1 MRNKYKVNMLRANL
15 LAAAVGLALFTPES
29 TLDALVVVW
38 VAVGW
43 LFTTALL
50 LDFSHRRTINIPW
63 QLIPGALIAALLATM
78 PENSS
83 MLVWAWVT
91 VFMLPQSNYVVALN
105 ALLAAISLF
114 LLAPYLPFPDQW
126 LMFAALLMMCVLSV
140 ARARQLN
147 TINSA
152 IRQRARLVPGMR
164 IWAKEQ
170 LTRDISREQTRCKRE
185 GIHAELII
193 FQVKRHQ
200 LWHTAHQLCHTI
212 YQFENVYRLNNRML
226 ATLTLSCSTSEGL
239 KRRQHL
245 IQAVPDKSAC
255 HYIEIS
261 DIEITELNLDN
272 FIKEKQALFS
282 LEPL

>member
-50 LDFSHRRTINIPW
+50 LDFSHRRAINIPW
-63 QLIPGALIAALLATM
+63 QLIPGALIAALLATI
-78 PENSS
+78 PESS
-83 MLVWAWVT
+83 MLVWAWVA

-126 LMFAALLMMCVLSV
+126 LIFAALLMMCVLSV

-170 LTRDISREQTRCKRE
+170 LARDLPREQTRCKRE

-193 FQVKRHQ
+193 LQVKRHQ
-200 LWHTAHQLCHTI
+200 LWHTAHQLCQITYH
-212 YQFENVYRLNNRML
+212 FENVYRLNSRML
-226 ATLTLSCSTSEGL
+226 ATLTLSRSSSEGL

-245 IQAVPDKSAC
+245 IQTIPDKSAC

-272 FIKEKQALFS
+272 FIKEKQALFP
-282 LEPL
+282 LEPM

>member
-1 MRNKYKVNMLRANL
+1 MLRANL

-50 LDFSHRRTINIPW
+50 LDFSHRRAINIPW
-63 QLIPGALIAALLATM
+63 QLIPGALIAALLATI
-78 PENSS
+78 PESS
-83 MLVWAWVT
+83 MLVWAWVA

-126 LMFAALLMMCVLSV
+126 LIFAALLMMCVLSV

-170 LTRDISREQTRCKRE
+170 LARDLPREQTRCKRE

-193 FQVKRHQ
+193 LQVKRHQ
-200 LWHTAHQLCHTI
+200 LWHTAHQLCQITYH
-212 YQFENVYRLNNRML
+212 FENVYRLNSRML
-226 ATLTLSCSTSEGL
+226 ATLTLSRSSSEGL
-239 KRRQHL
+239 KRRQQL
-245 IQAVPDKSAC
+245 IQAIPDKSAC

-272 FIKEKQALFS
+272 FIKEKQALFP
-282 LEPL
+282 LEPM

>member
-50 LDFSHRRTINIPW
+50 LDFSHRRAINIPW
-63 QLIPGALIAALLATM
+63 QLIPGALIAALLATI
-78 PENSS
+78 PESS
-83 MLVWAWVT
+83 MLVWAWVA

-126 LMFAALLMMCVLSV
+126 LIFAALLMMCVLSV

-170 LTRDISREQTRCKRE
+170 LARDLPREQTRCKRE

-193 FQVKRHQ
+193 LQVKRHQ
-200 LWHTAHQLCHTI
+200 LWHTAHQLCQITYH
-212 YQFENVYRLNNRML
+212 FENVYRLNSRML
-226 ATLTLSCSTSEGL
+226 ATLTLSRSSSEGL

-245 IQAVPDKSAC
+245 IQAIPDKSAC

-272 FIKEKQALFS
+272 FIKEKQALFP
-282 LEPL
+282 LEPS

>member
-1 MRNKYKVNMLRANL
+1 MLRANL

-50 LDFSHRRTINIPW
+50 LDFSHRRAINIPW
-63 QLIPGALIAALLATM
+63 QLIPGALIAALLATI
-78 PENSS
+78 PESS
-83 MLVWAWVT
+83 MLVWAWVA

-126 LMFAALLMMCVLSV
+126 LIFAALLMMCVLSV

-170 LTRDISREQTRCKRE
+170 LARDLPREQTRCKRE

-193 FQVKRHQ
+193 LQVKRHQ
-200 LWHTAHQLCHTI
+200 LWHTAHQLCQITYH
-212 YQFENVYRLNNRML
+212 FENVYRLNSRML
-226 ATLTLSCSTSEGL
+226 ATLTLSRSSSEGL

-245 IQAVPDKSAC
+245 IQAIPDKSAC

-272 FIKEKQALFS
+272 FIKEKQALFP
-282 LEPL
+282 LEPS